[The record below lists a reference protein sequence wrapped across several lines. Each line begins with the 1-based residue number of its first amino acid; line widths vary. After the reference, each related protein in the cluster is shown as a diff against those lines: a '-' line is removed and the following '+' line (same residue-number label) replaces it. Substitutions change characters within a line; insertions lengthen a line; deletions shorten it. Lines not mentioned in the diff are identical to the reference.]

1 VTTQTVPKA
10 KLLVVDDEKHQRESL
25 QMILEDEG
33 YKVSVASDGREA
45 LVKASEMRPEVVLTD
60 LKMPGL
66 SGMEVVKSLQ
76 DGPLPPM
83 VILVTAH
90 GSVDRAREAHK
101 LGAFDYMSKPVVAD
115 ELLFRVERALES
127 FRLAEKNLR
136 LERRLKQ
143 DGLEAIVGESPAMR
157 EIFRLVEKIAPTSST
172 VLIRGESGTGK
183 ELVARAIHARSPRAA
198 KPFHAINC
206 AAIPETLLESELFG
220 HEKGSFTSAD
230 ARKIGLFEAANG
242 STLFLDEIGDLTLP
256 LQGKILRS
264 LQEKEIKRVG
274 GNETIPV
281 DVRVV
286 AATNRDLE
294 AMMKAGQFREDLFYR
309 LNVIPIVL
317 PPLRDRATDI
327 RALVSRFL
335 EKANATHGTAVGTIE
350 PEAMDLLCRHPWP
363 GNVRQ
368 LESVVE
374 RAVLLSEGGVIHPE
388 DLPVEIRLQTA
399 PSSRPFGFEIP
410 PEGIDIEEF
419 ERQLIVQAMERSGWV
434 IAKAARLLGLTYRTL
449 QYRLEKFGIKKP
461 A

>member
-1 VTTQTVPKA
+1 MATDAPKA

-33 YKVSVASDGREA
+33 YKVTVASDGREA
-45 LVKASEMRPEVVLTD
+45 LAKAAEVRPEVVLTD

-66 SGMEVVKSLQ
+66 SGMDVVKALQ

-115 ELLFRVERALES
+115 ELLFRVERALET

-143 DGLEAIVGESPAMR
+143 DGLESIVGESPGMR
-157 EIFRLVEKIAPTSST
+157 EIFRLVEKIAPTNST

-183 ELVARAIHARSPRAA
+183 ELVARAIHARSHRAA
-198 KPFHAINC
+198 KPFSAINC
-206 AAIPETLLESELFG
+206 AAIPENLLESELFG
-220 HEKGSFTSAD
+220 HEKGSFTSAE
-230 ARKIGLFEAANG
+230 ARKIGLFEAANL
-242 STLFLDEIGDLTLP
+242 STLFLDEIGDLSLP

-317 PPLRDRATDI
+317 PPLRDRASDV
-327 RALVSRFL
+327 RALVQRFL
-335 EKANATHGTAVGTIE
+335 EKANTAHGTSVGTIE
-350 PEAMDLLCRHPWP
+350 PAAMDLLCRHPWP

-374 RAVLLSEGGVIHPE
+374 RAVLLSEGGVIRPE

-399 PSSRPFGFEIP
+399 PSSRPYGFEIP
-410 PEGIDIEEF
+410 GEGIDIEEF
-419 ERQLIVQAMERSGWV
+419 ERQLIVQAM
-434 IAKAARLLGLTYRTL
+434 
-449 QYRLEKFGIKKP
+449 
-461 A
+461 